1 MDGIVLFGVNHSSL
15 IESSNHLKR
24 KSTFEKLTRKQL
36 NLAKLKSCYHHHIY
50 HSYVKEFQFQIQFF
64 AYFLLFVHET
74 SLAKNK
80 KKVFEIVQCTHQDI
94 WLDFFILYVFIYL
107 STYILNTMM
116 KKKLFSRS
124 RFQCQDDD
132 DDDGEVCFSE

>member
-1 MDGIVLFGVNHSSL
+1 MLPSSY
-15 IESSNHLKR
+15 IPFVRKKVPVSNPILR
-24 KSTFEKLTRKQL
+24 L
-36 NLAKLKSCYHHHIY
+36 
-50 HSYVKEFQFQIQFF
+50 FF
-64 AYFLLFVHET
+64 AACARNFFGE
-74 SLAKNK
+74 KNR
-80 KKVFEIVQCTHQDI
+80 VFEIVQCTHQDI

-116 KKKLFSRS
+116 KKKLFSRR